1 MWKFALLNF
10 LSSYNKIEYFIG
22 MYIYVRLSDDKKF
35 KEKLSLISCRFGQD
49 GNSLVR

>member
-10 LSSYNKIEYFIG
+10 LSSYNKIEYFIE

-35 KEKLSLISCRFGQD
+35 KEKLSRLFFAFT
-49 GNSLVR
+49 